1 MASELLKT
9 FEKIDLCRKECIRS
23 LNTMN
28 VPIDENSTFYEIS
41 DKIKKVNGDIDSS
54 KENLLW
60 QRPEEWP
67 DTKEL
72 LLNAPELEGYTPF
85 AIHLL
90 HDNRDT
96 ITLKLGQLSTVYTN
110 VFDAFYLSDGTF
122 ITNPGTSATEI
133 SHTWDKEKD
142 IKTTLGYNLRY
153 VIEYGLTTKINSLA
167 NSTTKGMFTSQS
179 NYGIGISLLETVYNS
194 DAMKKDSIIYLPY
207 RASTDSCCNLLR
219 LHIIGENNL
228 SFSGTYQNI
237 LREIQVDK
245 HGELKWGLWTAG
257 ESTSYPMLRSVL
269 IPNATKLDIGVGSS
283 GRIMGGCYLYIPNV
297 EEIYRASGSY
307 GNINTNILYAPKLK
321 ALDPNVSIS
330 CNKDSIMNLS
340 NLEDLSQVSLI
351 TTTILNPVIYKHKKD
366 VINYPGT
373 NSSNGYYWF
382 NEISKIFNLVNKS
395 SYVYT
400 HSVYLP
406 NVTQITPVNAFVDST
421 YAARIR
427 MFVIGKGFKS
437 SLNLSSIQYIP
448 TIEILGIL
456 NNLADVTDEDLT
468 YTLTLNNKIKGILTN
483 DEKAIATN
491 KGWVIE

>member
-96 ITLKLGQLSTVYTN
+96 IALRLGSLSVSYAN
-110 VFDAFYLSDGTF
+110 LFDAFYLSDGTF
-122 ITNPGTSATEI
+122 ITNPGTTDTTI
-133 SHTWDKEKD
+133 NHTWDKSKD

-153 VIEYGLTTKINSLA
+153 VIEYGLTAKIDRLY
-167 NSTTKGMFTSQS
+167 NSTAKGQFTSQS

-207 RASTDSCCNLLR
+207 RSSADSCGNLLR

-228 SFSGTYQNI
+228 SFSGTYQNV

-245 HGELKWGLWTAG
+245 HGVLKWNLWLADEG
-257 ESTSYPMLRSVL
+257 SSYPVLRNVL
-269 IPNATKLDIGVGSS
+269 IPNATKLDVGVGNS

-297 EEIYRASGSY
+297 EEVCRTNGSY
-307 GNINTNILYAPKLK
+307 GTINTNILYAPKLK
-321 ALDPNVSIS
+321 IVDPNVSIS
-330 CNKDSIMNLS
+330 CNRDSAMNLS
-340 NLEDLSQVSLI
+340 NLEDLSRISL
-351 TTTILNPVIYKHKKD
+351 TTTNILNPIIYKHKKD
-366 VINYPGT
+366 TITYSGI

-382 NEISKIFNLVNKS
+382 NEIIKEFNMTKY
-395 SYVYT
+395 SYVHT

-406 NVTQITPVNAFVDST
+406 NVTKITPVDAFVDST

-437 SLNLSSIQYIP
+437 SLNLSSIHYIP

-456 NNLADVTDEDLT
+456 NNLADVTDEELT
-468 YTLTLNNKIKGILTN
+468 YTLTLNSSIKDILTN